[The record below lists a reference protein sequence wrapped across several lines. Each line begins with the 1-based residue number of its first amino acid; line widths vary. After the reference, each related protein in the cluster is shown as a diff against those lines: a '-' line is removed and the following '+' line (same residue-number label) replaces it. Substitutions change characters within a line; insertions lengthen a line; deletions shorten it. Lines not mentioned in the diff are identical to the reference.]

1 MLLSVFLCPLQWS
14 FVVATITEIPLLVIL
29 PNCLVQ
35 QKVLRP
41 LRTQTGGTIMV
52 GVHQP
57 LLPYRVFD
65 LVIQFLT
72 FFFTASHS
80 YLLLELIKSC
90 YSIMKYMHDYKNR
103 ARNRLW
109 KPKVCVCSLSRFLFV
124 CSMVQET
131 GLLLAFSL
139 DYQTTAW
146 LTVQTSFSYSLSGHF
161 VNCYARI
168 KPGGEKIYSPL
179 NASTN
184 VSLTCFPII
193 QLLVISPHGLSD

>member
-72 FFFTASHS
+72 FFFTASHY

-90 YSIMKYMHDYKNR
+90 CSIMKYMHDYKNR

-109 KPKVCVCSLSRFLFV
+109 KPKVCVCVCVLPLQIFV
-124 CSMVQET
+124 CLQHGT
-131 GLLLAFSL
+131 GNKSA
-139 DYQTTAW
+139 
-146 LTVQTSFSYSLSGHF
+146 SGF
-161 VNCYARI
+161 
-168 KPGGEKIYSPL
+168 
-179 NASTN
+179 
-184 VSLTCFPII
+184 FP
-193 QLLVISPHGLSD
+193 GLSNNSLINSPDIVLIFTKWTFCELLCQNKTRRWEDLFTSECFY